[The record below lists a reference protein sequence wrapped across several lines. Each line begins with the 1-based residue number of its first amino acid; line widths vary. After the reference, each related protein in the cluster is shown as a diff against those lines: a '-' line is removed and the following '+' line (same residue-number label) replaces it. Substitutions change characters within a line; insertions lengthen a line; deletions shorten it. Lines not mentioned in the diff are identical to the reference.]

1 MSADEEDDEDD
12 EDDVEVNDDN
22 NAGFTLGCFEMVLGT
37 ADDDDDERAE
47 IAEAVRFLPAI
58 AVKVDGMI
66 AV

>member
-22 NAGFTLGCFEMVLGT
+22 NAGFTLGRFEMVLGT
-37 ADDDDDERAE
+37 ADDDDERAE